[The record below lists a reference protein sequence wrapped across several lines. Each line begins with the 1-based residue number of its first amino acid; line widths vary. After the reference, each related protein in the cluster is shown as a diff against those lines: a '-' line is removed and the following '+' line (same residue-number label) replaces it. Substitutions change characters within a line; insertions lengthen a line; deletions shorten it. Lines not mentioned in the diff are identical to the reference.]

1 MYSTEGI
8 VIKEENYGEADR
20 FFTIFTKDFGK
31 IRVMAKGIRKI
42 KAKLRSGLQ
51 FFNHIYL
58 EFVRGKYFYTAIEA
72 INIDNFQ
79 NLKKEP
85 EKLKILFHI
94 SNILNKLLKEGRDE
108 RIWDLLLKILNK
120 MKEQRFSGARLDLL
134 LRYFEWNLLDI
145 LGYHPE
151 LHHCVVCF
159 APLDSKY
166 LMGQEKLKEERLYF
180 SAKEGGILCFRCR
193 DKNKEAKQ
201 IDIDTIK
208 ILRLILG
215 RKKEILEKLK
225 TGNEKKLKEISR
237 HYLEYILEEKIN
249 LL

>member
-1 MYSTEGI
+1 MYHTEGI

-20 FFTIFTKDFGK
+20 FFTVFTKDFGK

-108 RIWDLLLKILNK
+108 RIWDLLLRILNK
-120 MKEQRFSGARLDLL
+120 MKEQRFSGSRLDLL

-151 LHHCVVCF
+151 LHHCVVCR
-159 APLDSKY
+159 SR
-166 LMGQEKLKEERLYF
+166 LKEERLYF

-193 DKNKEAKQ
+193 DKDKEAKQ
-201 IDIDTIK
+201 IDINTIK

-215 RKKEILEKLK
+215 QKKEILEKLK
-225 TGNEKKLKEISR
+225 TGNGKKIKEISR
-237 HYLEYILEEKIN
+237 HYLEHILEEKIN

>member
-1 MYSTEGI
+1 MYHTEGI
-8 VIKEENYGEADR
+8 IIKEEDYGEADR
-20 FFTIFTKDFGK
+20 FFTVFTKDFGK

-85 EKLKILFHI
+85 EKIKILFHI

-108 RIWDLLLKILNK
+108 RIWDLLLRILNK
-120 MKEQRFSGARLDLL
+120 MKEQRFSGSRLDLL

-151 LHHCVVCF
+151 LHHCVVCR
-159 APLDSKY
+159 S
-166 LMGQEKLKEERLYF
+166 KLKEEGLYF
-180 SAKEGGILCFRCR
+180 SAKEGGISCFRCR
-193 DKNKEAKQ
+193 NKDKEAKQ

-237 HYLEYILEEKIN
+237 YYLEHILEEKIN